1 MKRLATVLLLGG
13 ATAATALAALPA
25 PRNVDL
31 LRAFGPRL
39 AKVKAATSVPVLLP
53 RRLPLGGRYRL
64 YASGSGNRT
73 SYLLSLEGA
82 PDCRGANACFVATF
96 EGRRGGKLPGRANV
110 RLGSGDPAIFRL
122 FSCGGSCSPSSFWFT
137 HRGVLYSWQVKDL
150 PGGERSVLVR
160 MANEAIAA
168 GPR

>member
-1 MKRLATVLLLGG
+1 MRRSAVALLLAG
-13 ATAATALAALPA
+13 ATAAGALAAAPA

-39 AKVKAATSVPVLLP
+39 ATVKAATSVPILLP
-53 RRLPLGGRYRL
+53 RTLPLGGRYRL
-64 YASGSGNRT
+64 YASGSGHRT
-73 SYLLSLEGA
+73 SYVLSLEGA
-82 PDCRGANACFVATF
+82 PGCRGANACFVATF
-96 EGRRGGKLPGRANV
+96 EGRRGGRLPGRANV
-110 RLGSGDPAIFRL
+110 RLASGYPAVFRL
-122 FSCGGSCSPSSFWFT
+122 FSCGGSCSPSSFWFA

-150 PGGERSVLVR
+150 PKGERAVFLR